1 MARIG
6 TMLPKLVVENH
17 LMVEHS
23 LEGRWMVAFK
33 WFVDVT
39 NTLMASLKKV
49 LIVGQVV
56 HHMHLLENAL
66 DMTIQLSLY
75 PLG

>member
-1 MARIG
+1 
-6 TMLPKLVVENH
+6 
-17 LMVEHS
+17 
-23 LEGRWMVAFK
+23 MVAFK

>member
-1 MARIG
+1 
-6 TMLPKLVVENH
+6 
-17 LMVEHS
+17 
-23 LEGRWMVAFK
+23 MVALE

-39 NTLMASLKKV
+39 NTFMVALRKV
-49 LIVGQVV
+49 LIVGQIV

-75 PLG
+75 PPG